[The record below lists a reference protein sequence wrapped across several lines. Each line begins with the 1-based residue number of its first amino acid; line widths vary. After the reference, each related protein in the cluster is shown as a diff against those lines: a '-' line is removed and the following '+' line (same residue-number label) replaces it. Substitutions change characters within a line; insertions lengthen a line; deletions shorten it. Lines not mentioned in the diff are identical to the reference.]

1 MQVCGAINRLRE
13 NVNEAIN
20 VDVRRSFNKMKH
32 LTHDSLSRIL
42 KSYAL
47 VNPRL
52 NYCQGMNFM
61 AGFLFLTMMP
71 AQLADDQYFELNQ
84 ENGTEE

>member
-1 MQVCGAINRLRE
+1 M
-13 NVNEAIN
+13 
-20 VDVRRSFNKMKH
+20 DVRRSFNKMKY
-32 LTHDSLSRIL
+32 LTHGSLSNIL

-47 VNPRL
+47 FNARL

-71 AQLADDQYFELNQ
+71 AQLTDE
-84 ENGTEE
+84 